1 MKLWSFLVTACVV
14 AAGCSTL
21 APADSGSSSSEPGAA
36 APNRVPA
43 PDAEDRAA
51 EVPQP
56 SAASVALLERSRS
69 ERAAGDFTAAAVSVE
84 RALRIEP
91 NNPSLWIELAE
102 IKAAEGDRDQAEMI
116 ARKAL
121 TLAGSDR
128 SIRERADRL
137 L

>member
-1 MKLWSFLVTACVV
+1 MRRCGRLLDACACGLGLLVIRARCRRAKSRTGPGRRRSRCR
-14 AAGCSTL
+14 G
-21 APADSGSSSSEPGAA
+21 PATERGER
-36 APNRVPA
+36 RV
-43 PDAEDRAA
+43 
-51 EVPQP
+51 
-56 SAASVALLERSRS
+56 LERSRS
-69 ERAAGDFTAAAVSVE
+69 ERTAGDFTAAAVSVE